1 MGREGRG
8 GRGILVVDSGT
19 VQHARGDRVTA
30 KEKDENSL
38 KSKCSTQTLKK
49 QSIIIHEIKK

>member
-8 GRGILVVDSGT
+8 GRGILFDSGT

-49 QSIIIHEIKK
+49 QSILNT